1 MIGVSDFLTDEEE
14 MAQDA
19 TRASAVNYFYGRISR
34 DEAEAILNKAGCTE
48 GLFLLR
54 ENVSCAGNYALSIC
68 HRGRFVLAALI
79 SISFYQFNA

>member
-1 MIGVSDFLTDEEE
+1 
-14 MAQDA
+14 MAHDS

-34 DEAEAILNKAGCTE
+34 DEAESILSREGCKE

-68 HRGRFVLAALI
+68 HNGRLVDLNGI
-79 SISFYQFNA
+79 RT